1 MKRNHTIIAAAC
13 AAVIFLTGSSA
24 AQNRARQ
31 VRPRTVPAVTAAK
44 LTPEQEKETMD
55 YLRKEFPEEAKRF
68 EELKVMRPEAYHT
81 ALVRYYAK
89 LKLLETIKQNDP
101 ERYEE
106 LIKERELDIK
116 SRELA
121 RKYRESSDEAE
132 KEKISAELE
141 QLLYKIFEYRQ
152 LNRQAE
158 IERIEKKL
166 EELKKENALRL
177 ESKDEMVRRQLA
189 KLLGEQEELEW

>member
-1 MKRNHTIIAAAC
+1 MKQNRMIIIAAW
-13 AAVIFLTGSSA
+13 AALLVLTGSSA
-24 AQNRARQ
+24 AQNRPRQ
-31 VRPRTVPAVTAAK
+31 VRPRPAAGVTTAK

-68 EELKVMRPEAYHT
+68 EELKVIRPEAYRT
-81 ALVRYYAK
+81 ALIRYYAK
-89 LKLLETIKQNDP
+89 LKLLESIKQNDP

-121 RKYRESSDEAE
+121 RQYRESTDESE
-132 KEKISAELE
+132 KEKISEELE
-141 QLLYKIFEYRQ
+141 SLLYKVFEYRQ

-166 EELKKENALRL
+166 EELKQENALRM

-189 KLLGEQEELEW
+189 KLLGEQTELEW